1 MQPID
6 YFVLLVYGA
15 GILLVGSMLSKKNKT
30 TEDMFAVKKQSPW
43 WLSGLSS
50 FMSAFSAGTFVVWGG
65 IAYKS
70 GLVAVSILMCSG
82 ISSFIVGRFI
92 ATKWASLGIVTVGEY
107 LLIRFGRGSVQ
118 FYTWIGMLFK
128 IIAMGVALYSFAVLV
143 SSLIH
148 LSPGHWLADPAT
160 GNLSIPTAV
169 VISGALML
177 VYAVSGGLWA
187 VLIIDAIQFV
197 VLTATVMFVVPL
209 CLSKVGGISGFL
221 AHAPEGFLAPTG
233 GAFTWLFL
241 LGWVIVH
248 TFKLG
253 GEWVFIQRFLA
264 VSSPANARKAS
275 YLFGTLYLISPIIWM
290 LPPMLYRLIDPA
302 ALPEKAYILA
312 CASVLPAGMIG
323 LLLAAMFSSAAS
335 YIDGEVNVYAGAITN
350 DVYKSFINPQA
361 SEKKLVMIGRVS
373 SFLIGGLIISIA
385 LMVPYFGGAEQ
396 VILTITGLL
405 VVAMVLPVLWGLYF
419 GKIRQN
425 AVWISTGASMIAAI
439 FCKYF
444 IPKTS
449 ASPAVIYY
457 NQHRQEMEVMIGLMV
472 PVVCLLILEL
482 SSRTISKGFLQ
493 VKSETLLN
501 AKRESAKSDATIAYF
516 PARLLGFSI
525 GALSLLMFGILIFS
539 DSSVRGLIALFAGS
553 LLTISLII
561 IRTVK
566 KPVQIPE
573 KHLTL
578 KNA

>member
-1 MQPID
+1 MQSID
-6 YFVLLVYGA
+6 YFVLLIYGA
-15 GILLVGSMLSKKNKT
+15 GILLVGSILSKKNKT
-30 TEDMFAVKKQSPW
+30 TADMFAVKKQSPW

-107 LLIRFGRGSVQ
+107 LLLRFGKGSVQ
-118 FYTWIGMLFK
+118 FYTWVGMLFK
-128 IIAMGVALYSFAVLV
+128 IVAMGVALYSFAVLV

-148 LSPGHWLADPAT
+148 LPPDHWMADAAS
-160 GNLSIPTAV
+160 GNLSISAAV
-169 VISGALML
+169 IISGILML
-177 VYAVSGGLWA
+177 IYAVSGGLWA

-197 VLTATVMFVVPL
+197 VLTATVLFVVPL
-209 CLSKVGGISGFL
+209 CLSQVGGISGFL
-221 AHAPEGFLAPTG
+221 AGAPEGFLAPAG
-233 GAFTWLFL
+233 GSFTWIFL
-241 LGWVIVH
+241 IGWVVVH

-275 YLFGTLYLISPIIWM
+275 YLFGTLYLVSPIVWM

-302 ALPEKAYILA
+302 ASPENAYILA

-350 DVYKSFINPQA
+350 DVYKSFIDPEA
-361 SEKKLVMIGRVS
+361 SEKKLVLIGRIS

-385 LMVPYFGGAEQ
+385 LLVPWFGGAEQ

-419 GKIRQN
+419 GKIKQN
-425 AVWISTGASMIAAI
+425 AVWISTAASIIAAI
-439 FCKYF
+439 ICKYF
-444 IPKTS
+444 IPVTS
-449 ASPAVIYY
+449 SNSLIVFY
-457 NQHRQEMEVMIGLMV
+457 NQHTQEIEVMIGILV
-472 PVVCLLILEL
+472 PVICLSILEL
-482 SSRTISKGFLQ
+482 SGKHTSEGFLKVQ
-493 VKSETLLN
+493 KSSVLN
-501 AKRESAKSDATIAYF
+501 PTRHTAESDRTIAYF

-525 GALSLLMFGILIFS
+525 GVLSILMFGLLVFS
-539 DSSVRGLIALFAGS
+539 ESSVQGPICLFAS
-553 LLTISLII
+553 LLLLISII
-561 IRTVK
+561 IVKGVK
-566 KPVQIPE
+566 KPVSE
-573 KHLTL
+573 TDNHLSI
-578 KNA
+578 